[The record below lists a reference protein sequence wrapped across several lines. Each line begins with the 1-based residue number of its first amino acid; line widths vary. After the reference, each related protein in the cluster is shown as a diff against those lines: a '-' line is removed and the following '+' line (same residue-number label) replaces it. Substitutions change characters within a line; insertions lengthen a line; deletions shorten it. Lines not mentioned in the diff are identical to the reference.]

1 MVNNHKTSM
10 GLLTDHSNTEMEY
23 IENSLKFLASH
34 FTEQVLR
41 TSLFKE
47 GREKNRS
54 DRESP

>member
-1 MVNNHKTSM
+1 MVNNHKTAM
-10 GLLTDHSNTEMEY
+10 GLLIDHSNTEMEY

-54 DRESP
+54 DRDSP